1 MATTS
6 VRTVFLDTNILLRA
20 NVAEAPLHAEALAAI
35 RALRARGD
43 ALWDQ
48 PPGAARVHGDPFPP
62 ADLRLAAPADHY
74 R

>member
-43 ALWDQ
+43 VIRCGLH
-48 PPGAARVHGDPFPP
+48 PVFVP
-62 ADLRLAAPADHY
+62 DHCPDA
-74 R
+74 

>member
-48 PPGAARVHGDPFPP
+48 PPGAARVHSRSLPP
-62 ADLRLAAPADHY
+62 ADLRCAAPSGHH